1 MLSLMT
7 EVMRAQVAVVGSG
20 PTGAA
25 TALALQQRGIEDVLL
40 LDVHEFPRDKTC
52 GSGLSP
58 RAIEIL
64 HELGVW
70 SEVEPLAYMI
80 NGLRL
85 VTRRGNEALVSAG
98 DEHAAA
104 ICLRRDFDY
113 VLHLAAI
120 KRGARFVPHFKATQG
135 LVEDDHGH
143 DRWVGVRAA
152 DGREVRADFVVMAS
166 GAHAR
171 LTSNPTRKRAIHTIM
186 GWWEDVEFTPH
197 HVEMLW
203 DDLVLPCYGW
213 LFPEAENRVNI
224 GITYDDDDKSKNAR
238 QIFQA
243 FLDKHYRDRV
253 AAGKQ
258 IGGLR
263 GFPIVYTYRSHP
275 WSSPGRLIAGEAG
288 RLTHPATGEGISQG
302 MGSALFAADAIA
314 DVSTGRTEEIE
325 ALRRYDRRCARTFLP
340 SFWAGKAFRGLLHT
354 PLLDWIVKASSIP
367 SVQRTTARLLAHF

>member
-1 MLSLMT
+1 MLEPMT
-7 EVMRAQVAVVGSG
+7 EVLRAQVAVVGSG

-25 TALALQQRGIEDVLL
+25 TALALQQRGIDDVLL
-40 LDVHEFPRDKTC
+40 LDTHDFPRNKTC

-64 HELGVW
+64 QELDVW
-70 SEVEPLAYMI
+70 GEVEAQAYMI
-80 NGLRL
+80 NGIRL
-85 VTRRGNEALVSAG
+85 VTRRGNEVFVSAG

-113 VLHLAAI
+113 VLHQAAV
-120 KRGARFVPHFKATQG
+120 KRGARFLPRFKASQG
-135 LVEDDHGH
+135 IVEDDHGQ

-152 DGREVRADFVVMAS
+152 DGREVRARYVVMAS
-166 GAHAR
+166 GAHAK
-171 LTSNPTRKRAIHTIM
+171 LTANPTPKRAIQTIM
-186 GWWEDVEFTPH
+186 GWWEGVEFTPH
-197 HVEMLW
+197 HLEMIW

-213 LFPEAENRVNI
+213 LFPETETRVNI

-238 QIFQA
+238 QLFQA

-253 AAGKQ
+253 AAGRQ

-263 GFPIVYTYRSHP
+263 GFPIVYTYRSRSL
-275 WSSPGRLIAGEAG
+275 SSPGRLIAGEAG

-302 MGSALFAADAIA
+302 MGSALFAADAIS
-314 DVSTGRTEEIE
+314 DVLAGRCGERE
-325 ALRRYDRRCARTFLP
+325 ALRRYDRRCSRTFLP

-354 PLLDWIVKASSIP
+354 PLLDWIVKASSMP
-367 SVQRTTARLLAHF
+367 AVQRTTARLLAHF